1 MSKLKS
7 FIGLDFM
14 TVKPYFTVKNQLLFV
29 AVALFMAFVSGSIE
43 SVAVIGAMFG
53 SIFMGYPFA
62 VGEKS
67 NMDAL
72 YATLSLGRKTV
83 VAGRYLFTLTLNF
96 CAVIIT
102 LAISS
107 VGLFIGSVMFESSGY
122 GNSASEVLMVFAVVI
137 ALFILMQSI
146 MLPLYFKLGY
156 AKTKFLTI
164 IPFTAL
170 IAGYVTVINIAR
182 NSDVLSRMHGFISS
196 INSGILAVFGVLGLC
211 LVVCA
216 SYNLSLAFY
225 TKREF

>member
-1 MSKLKS
+1 MNKLKL

-14 TVKPYFTVKNQLLFV
+14 TVKPYFTVKNQLLF
-29 AVALFMAFVSGSIE
+29 AAIALFMVIVSGSIE
-43 SVAVIGAMFG
+43 STAVVGAMFG
-53 SIFMGYPFA
+53 AIFMGYPFA

-72 YATLSLGRKTV
+72 YATLALDRKTV

-96 CAVIIT
+96 CAVFIT

-107 VGLFIGSVMFESSGY
+107 VGLMIGSILFESSGY
-122 GNSASEVLMVFAVVI
+122 GNSAPEVLMVFAIVVSF
-137 ALFILMQSI
+137 FIIMQSI
-146 MLPLYFKLGY
+146 MLPLYFKYGY

-170 IAGYVTVINIAR
+170 IAGYVTVLNIAR
-182 NSDVLSRMHGFISS
+182 NSDILVRLYGLINS
-196 INSGILAVFGVLGLC
+196 INSGLLSVFGVLGLC
-211 LVVCA
+211 LVVYV
-216 SYNLSLAFY
+216 SYNLSLSFY